1 MIRCRRHRCTRW
13 RIGCV
18 VCPSFRSGTAA
29 ASRAQITSKLNHLG
43 GTLDPHC
50 AFLLQRSIKTLG
62 VRVRQQNA
70 NALALATFLEQQPQ
84 VRAFGDGIH
93 WALRSESALALRQQ
107 PQVRISLGRLR
118 QG

>member
-1 MIRCRRHRCTRW
+1 MQSVPTHCSS
-13 RIGCV
+13 V
-18 VCPSFRSGTAA
+18 MSV
-29 ASRAQITSKLNHLG
+29 QITSKLNHLG

-84 VRAFGDGIH
+84 VRGFRAQCQG
-93 WALRSESALALRQQ
+93 W
-107 PQVRISLGRLR
+107 GRLNPGTR
-118 QG
+118 QRTLNSSRR

>member
-1 MIRCRRHRCTRW
+1 
-13 RIGCV
+13 V
-18 VCPSFRSGTAA
+18 
-29 ASRAQITSKLNHLG
+29 QITSKLNHLG

-84 VRAFGDGIH
+84 VRVQGSVSGLELKPGTQTRDPATFLEH
-93 WALRSESALALRQQ
+93 Q
-107 PQVRISLGRLR
+107 PQVRGFRVKCQDCGRLR
-118 QG
+118 TGSRQRSQDSSRR

>member
-1 MIRCRRHRCTRW
+1 MNSRL
-13 RIGCV
+13 
-18 VCPSFRSGTAA
+18 P
-29 ASRAQITSKLNHLG
+29 RAQITSKLNHLG

-84 VRAFGDGIH
+84 VGF
-93 WALRSESALALRQQ
+93 
-107 PQVRISLGRLR
+107 
-118 QG
+118 

>member
-1 MIRCRRHRCTRW
+1 M
-13 RIGCV
+13 
-18 VCPSFRSGTAA
+18 
-29 ASRAQITSKLNHLG
+29 QITSKLNHLG

-84 VRAFGDGIH
+84 V
-93 WALRSESALALRQQ
+93 LY
-107 PQVRISLGRLR
+107 
-118 QG
+118 